1 MGSYTTRPLD
11 AKELK
16 SLIDLIAL
24 GYTDP
29 DGTPHK
35 PNRQIAVILTLQA
48 NLGCRIGDICA
59 LTVESFVNDGE
70 VWKLNITEQ
79 KTGKARF
86 FIVPGPVKRFVDQ
99 WIAERG
105 IYHGALFTINEYAVW
120 KQMRAATKT
129 LGFENVSAHS
139 IRKFAGQRLY
149 EASGK
154 DISLVCQYYQHAS
167 PATTQKYLQRS
178 SKQMDE
184 ALTKTVIGV

>member
-1 MGSYTTRPLD
+1 MGSYTTRPLEE
-11 AKELK
+11 KELK
-16 SLIDLIAL
+16 ELIDTIAR

-59 LTVESFVNDGE
+59 LSVESFVYDGE
-70 VWKLNITEQ
+70 TWKLNITEQ
-79 KTGKARF
+79 KTGKDRY
-86 FIVPGPVKRFVDQ
+86 FIVPAPVKRFVDQ
-99 WIAERG
+99 WIADRG
-105 IYHGALFTINEYAVW
+105 IYHGALFSINEYAVW

-154 DISLVCQYYQHAS
+154 DISLVCQYYQHSS
-167 PATTQKYLQRS
+167 PAITQKYLRRT
-178 SKQMDE
+178 SKQLDE
-184 ALTKTVIGV
+184 ALAKTVIGV